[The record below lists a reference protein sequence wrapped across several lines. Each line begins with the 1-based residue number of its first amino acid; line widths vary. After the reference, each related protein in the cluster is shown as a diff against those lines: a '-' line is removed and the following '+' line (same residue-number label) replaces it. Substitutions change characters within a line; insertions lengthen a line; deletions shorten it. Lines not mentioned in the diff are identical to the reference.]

1 MQIILKYFS
10 QVKRMNLW
18 ELLGTKD
25 WIAHGQGKYKMGK
38 TNTDIYMGIYIYINL
53 PFPFLLW
60 KQVNADTRDE
70 SQTHTGQ
77 ILTADFQTKY
87 VSHFRTMCCTLTSH
101 EAQWMKYN
109 RQ

>member
-38 TNTDIYMGIYIYINL
+38 TNTDIYMGIYISIY
-53 PFPFLLW
+53 PFLFSCESKWTRTPGMKAKL
-60 KQVNADTRDE
+60 TRDRF
-70 SQTHTGQ
+70 SPQTSKPSMFLISGQ
-77 ILTADFQTKY
+77 CFA
-87 VSHFRTMCCTLTSH
+87 R
-101 EAQWMKYN
+101 
-109 RQ
+109 

>member
-38 TNTDIYMGIYIYINL
+38 TNTDIYMGIYIYQFTLSFSPVKASERGHPGWKPNSHGTDFDRRL
-53 PFPFLLW
+53 PN
-60 KQVNADTRDE
+60 QVCF
-70 SQTHTGQ
+70 S
-77 ILTADFQTKY
+77 FQDN
-87 VSHFRTMCCTLTSH
+87 VLHV
-101 EAQWMKYN
+101 N
-109 RQ
+109 